1 MLLYGEFMKRK
12 ILNITVI
19 WLFIIIVL
27 SCKSTPKEEKSDFQN
42 EIIQKESIFDL
53 VKESALLNVVVR
65 KLGSEFPVSIS
76 VVNGAEIRWVQIDKP
91 EKDISSLIRQISE
104 NTNMALQEVNDYYFL
119 YPLEQSVYENLT
131 KLSLIELP
139 QKYSNI
145 KITAGFGAGTKL
157 FNVFNSLNFTYGCN
171 IVADNSLA
179 ELPIG
184 ELVVFQKSLS
194 VTLEMIL
201 KCARIAPQS
210 IRWCATDDFIFFYT
224 PLNMRIDKLTDC
236 KVFSNPQEQ
245 TLLDKEVIISL
256 PKSVPLDKKGSLP
269 FYDGAMPL
277 SKIAPVL
284 ANQTGLTIEMKPGTE
299 NLPVNPCYL
308 NKMKLKLALDLLT
321 FQWLD
326 KSYIYFVENEKIVFL
341 KLDN

>member
-1 MLLYGEFMKRK
+1 MGKK
-12 ILNITVI
+12 ILNAIVI
-19 WLFIIIVL
+19 WLFLILVGL
-27 SCKSTPKEEKSDFQN
+27 SCKSTPKEGQSDFQN

-65 KLGSEFPVSIS
+65 RLGSEFPVSIS

-91 EKDISSLIRQISE
+91 EKNVSDLIRQISE
-104 NTNMALQEVNDYYFL
+104 NTNTSLQKVNDYYFL
-119 YPLEQSVYENLT
+119 YPSEQSVYENLT
-131 KLSLIELP
+131 KLTLTELP

-145 KITAGFGAGTKL
+145 NITAGFGAGTKL
-157 FNVFNSLNFTYGCN
+157 FNVFNSLNYTYGCN

-184 ELVVFQKSLS
+184 ELVVFQKPLG

-201 KCARIAPQS
+201 KSARISPQS
-210 IRWCATDDFIFFYT
+210 IRWCGTDDFIFFYT
-224 PLNMRIDKLTDC
+224 PLNMRVDQLDDC
-236 KVFSNPQEQ
+236 KIFNSDKKQ
-245 TLLDKEVIISL
+245 TILDKEVVISL

-277 SKIAPVL
+277 FKIAPIL
-284 ANQTGLTIEMKPGTE
+284 ANQTGLTIEMMSETE

-308 NKMKLKLALDLLT
+308 NKIKLKLALDLLT

-326 KSYIYFVENEKIVFL
+326 KSYTYVVENEKIVFV
-341 KLDN
+341 KLE